1 MSLPRPADLAAHSAA
16 MRAHR
21 LHDIKP
27 VGAPYVMGRWHK
39 DRMSLSGYRFEA
51 RIFAKS
57 LFKHHRPRRFLIL
70 GRPRSGTTLLNRLL
84 NQVEG
89 LRCEGEVLH
98 HAVLRPRGFLNR
110 LSGMRP
116 AEVYGAKLITYQML
130 EVQRIADPAAFL
142 DALVADGWQLIH
154 LQRGTFAQSLSLSQ
168 AQARGQYHIRKGQD
182 AGQGGAAQPP
192 QEIEIDPAQFLRQIE
207 WNEATLEYEKALL
220 APFDPLVVDYARD
233 LADAAQHQ
241 PTIDRI
247 CAAMGI
253 ASGPVLADLARTGKR
268 QKVANMEV
276 LRRGLQEAGYG
287 RLLPPAGTAA

>member
-16 MRAHR
+16 MRAHP

-39 DRMSLSGYRFEA
+39 DRASLQGYKFEA

-57 LFKHHRPRRFLIL
+57 LFKQHRPRRFLIL

-98 HAVLRPRGFLNR
+98 HAVLRPHGFLNR
-110 LSGMRP
+110 LARARP
-116 AEVYGAKLITYQML
+116 VQVYGAKMITYQML
-130 EVQRIADPAAFL
+130 EVQKIADPAVFV

-154 LQRGTFAQSLSLSQ
+154 LRRGTFAQSLSLSQ
-168 AQARGQYHIRKGQD
+168 AQARGQYHIRKGHN
-182 AGQGGAAQPP
+182 AGQGQGAQAP
-192 QEIEIDPAQFLRQIE
+192 QEIEIDPAQFLHQIE
-207 WNEATLEYEKALL
+207 WNEATLAYEKALL
-220 APFDPLVVDYARD
+220 APFDPLVVDYERD

-253 ASGPVLADLARTGKR
+253 ASGPVEADLARTGKS
-268 QKVANMEV
+268 QKVANMEA
-276 LRRGLQEAGYG
+276 LRAAVAQAGYA
-287 RLLPPAGTAA
+287 RLLPPAGTGA